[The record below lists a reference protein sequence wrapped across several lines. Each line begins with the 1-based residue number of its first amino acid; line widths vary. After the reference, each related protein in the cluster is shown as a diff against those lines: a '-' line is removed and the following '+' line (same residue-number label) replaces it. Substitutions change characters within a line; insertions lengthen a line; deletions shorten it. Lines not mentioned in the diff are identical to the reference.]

1 MMSIDLN
8 RRAAD
13 LCKQIV
19 EASHQL
25 KVNVQ
30 HHSSGATLIDCG
42 VEAPGGLE
50 AGLALAQVCM
60 AGLGRV
66 DLAPGREEI
75 WPGPSVAVSTD
86 HPVAACM
93 ASQYAG
99 WKIEAQKFFAM
110 GSGPMRS
117 IAAQEP
123 LFEKIGYTQRSNLA
137 VGVLESRK
145 LPPDDVYESL
155 SKQCGIKPSGLTL
168 LVAPTASL
176 AGTVQV
182 VARSVETALHK
193 LFEIG
198 FDLGQIESG
207 FGTTPLPPPA
217 ADDMTGIG
225 RTNDAIL
232 YASEV
237 TLWVRS
243 DDSTLEA
250 LGPKIP
256 SSASAD
262 HGQPFGDIFAKAGGD
277 FYAIDPHLFSPAVVT
292 LSNLNTGRSFRF
304 GRTVPRII
312 HRSFMP

>member
-1 MMSIDLN
+1 MSTDLN
-8 RRAAD
+8 RRAAK
-13 LCKQIV
+13 LCKHII
-19 EASHQL
+19 EACDRL

-30 HHSSGATLIDCG
+30 RQSDGATLIDCG
-42 VEAPGGLE
+42 VEVTGGLE

-66 DLAPGREEI
+66 ELTPGREEI

-123 LFEKIGYTQRSNLA
+123 LFEKIGYTERSDVA

-145 LPPDDVYESL
+145 LPPAEVYENL
-155 SKQCGIKPSGLTL
+155 SRECGINPSGLTL
-168 LVAPTASL
+168 LVAPTSSL

-182 VARSVETALHK
+182 VARSVETAMHK
-193 LFEIG
+193 LLEIG
-198 FDLGQIESG
+198 FDLAQVESG
-207 FGTTPLPPPA
+207 YGTTPLPPPA

-243 DDSTLEA
+243 EDSILEA
-250 LGPKIP
+250 VGPKIP

-262 HGQPFGDIFAKAGGD
+262 HGQPFGDIFAKAGSD

-292 LSNLNTGRSFRF
+292 LSNLNSGRSFRF